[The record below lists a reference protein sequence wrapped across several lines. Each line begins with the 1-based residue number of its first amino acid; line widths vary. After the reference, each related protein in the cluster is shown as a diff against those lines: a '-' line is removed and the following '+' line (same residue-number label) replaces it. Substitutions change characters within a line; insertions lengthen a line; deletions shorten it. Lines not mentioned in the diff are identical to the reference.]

1 MLKSARKSKS
11 ICKSQKG
18 IEMDNIEYLLYP
30 KSIAILGASTD
41 TKKMSGRP
49 LRYLIKHGY
58 RGKIY
63 PVNPRP
69 EITEI
74 LGLPCFHSLKEIED
88 PIDQVIIALPA
99 KQVLESLHQCVQ
111 ANVKS
116 IVIFSSGFAE
126 TGKQGGEMQ
135 KELAEIARSSNI
147 ALCGPN
153 CQGVINLNNNVMSSF
168 TQVLELDELVK
179 GDVGFISQ
187 SGALAGSI
195 LSLAQKERVG
205 FSNWISVGNEA
216 VLGVADFIKYL
227 ATDSATRVIAAYVEG
242 IKDADKWVEACQY
255 ARKARKPVVVMKTG
269 RSETGSKAIISHTG
283 SVAGE
288 DFIIHSFLSQN
299 GVIRVNDIDDM
310 FATIMMLSAGKS
322 SGSGRVGIIT
332 SSGGAGIILAD
343 ACSEYD
349 IELAKFS
356 PETEKKLRSKL
367 PTFASVLNPVD
378 VTAQLFQMI
387 FTKEP
392 ELFKRCLDD
401 ILSDEAVDIL
411 IIALTMIIGERG
423 VKIAQDIS
431 ETFKRTNKPI
441 AVVWL
446 AGEMANEAY
455 KILRKNN
462 VPLYS
467 SGVKCVDAIQ
477 KLRHYHSNINNIEPI
492 YKVKITD
499 SNTPARNNKFR
510 EADCILQSPYQYLT
524 EQEGRRLLSLYNIS
538 VPKGDLAITEKDAIN
553 IAEKLGYPV
562 VLKIDSPDIL
572 HKTDANCVFL
582 NVQNKKQ
589 LRETFR
595 QISNNAKN
603 YNPNAHINGILVEE
617 MINRDNGL
625 ELILGMKNDQIFG
638 PVILLGIGGIF
649 VEVFKE
655 VVCGIAPIT
664 NQSAKHMVRKLK
676 GYQILEGVRGKP
688 KLSIA
693 ELEQALLDLSRLS
706 LDFDNIISEID
717 INPLIILEE
726 GKGVTAAD
734 VLIIKKGELM
744 NN

>member
-1 MLKSARKSKS
+1 MK
-11 ICKSQKG
+11 
-18 IEMDNIEYLLYP
+18 NIEYLLYP

-41 TKKMSGRP
+41 AKKMSGRP

-58 RGKIY
+58 SGKIY

-74 LGLPCFHSLKEIED
+74 LGLPCFHSLKEIGD
-88 PIDQVIIALPA
+88 PIDQAIIALPA
-99 KQVLESLHQCVQ
+99 RQVLESLHQCVQ

-116 IVIFSSGFAE
+116 VVIFSSGFAE
-126 TGKQGGEMQ
+126 TGKEGAEMQ

-153 CQGVINLNNNVMSSF
+153 CQGIINLNNNVTSSF
-168 TQVLELDELVK
+168 TQVLELEELVR

-227 ATDSATRVIAAYVEG
+227 AEDSATRVIAAYVEG
-242 IKDADKWVEACQY
+242 IKDPDKWVEACQY
-255 ARKARKPVVVMKTG
+255 AREAGKPVVVMKIG
-269 RSETGSKAIISHTG
+269 RSESGSKAIISHTG
-283 SVAGE
+283 SIAGE
-288 DFIIHSFLSQN
+288 DFVIHSFLSQN

-310 FATIMMLSAGKS
+310 FATIMMLAGDKS
-322 SGSGRVGIIT
+322 SGSSRVAIIT

-349 IELAKFS
+349 IELAMFS

-367 PTFASVLNPVD
+367 PAFASVLNPVD
-378 VTAQLFQMI
+378 VTAQLFQII
-387 FTKEP
+387 FTNEP
-392 ELFKRCLDD
+392 GLFKRCLED
-401 ILSDEAVDIL
+401 ILADEAVDIL

-423 VKIAQDIS
+423 VKIAQEIS
-431 ETFKRTNKPI
+431 EMFKTTNKPI

-446 AGEMANEAY
+446 AGEMADEGY

-467 SGVKCVDAIQ
+467 SALKCVDAIR
-477 KLRHYHSNINNIEPI
+477 KLIDYHSNINNIEPI
-492 YKVKITD
+492 YKTKIAE
-499 SNTPARNNKFR
+499 SNSPMGNNKYR
-510 EADCILQSPYQYLT
+510 EVNCILQSPFHYLT
-524 EQEGRRLLSLYNIS
+524 EHEGRGLLSLYNIP
-538 VPKGDLAITEKDAIN
+538 VPKGDLAITEKDAIS

-572 HKTDANCVFL
+572 HKTDANCVFV
-582 NVQNKKQ
+582 NVQSKKQ
-589 LRETFR
+589 IRETFW
-595 QISNNAKN
+595 QIINNAKN

-617 MINRDNGL
+617 MINRDKGL
-625 ELILGMKNDQIFG
+625 ELILGMKNDQMFG

-655 VVCGIAPIT
+655 VVCRIAPLT
-664 NQSAKHMVRKLK
+664 NQSAKYMVRELK
-676 GYQILEGVRGKP
+676 GYQILEGARGKK

-693 ELEQALLDLSRLS
+693 GLEQALLDLSRLS

-717 INPLIILEE
+717 INPLIVLEE

-734 VLIIKKGELM
+734 VLIIKK
-744 NN
+744 NAN